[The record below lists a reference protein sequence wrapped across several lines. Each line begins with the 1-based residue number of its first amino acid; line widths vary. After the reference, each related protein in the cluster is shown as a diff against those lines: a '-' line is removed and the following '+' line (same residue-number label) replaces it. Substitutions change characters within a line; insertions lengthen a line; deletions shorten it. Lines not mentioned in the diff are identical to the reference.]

1 MDINNTFKVRNTV
14 IQMLKDRG
22 YKLTKTKDVSY
33 EEFMIMYEENNYD
46 IVDDE
51 EKIYVHF
58 FKELK
63 AFSKKD
69 LENIVE
75 KIKEDMK
82 NNDINIIIILKE
94 KYNVTVEKVL
104 TNPLYK
110 NVQLF
115 LFKELFFNITHHQLV
130 PEHILLSPDEAKGI
144 LEKYNN
150 INKSHLPKISIRD
163 PISKYYDAKG
173 GDIFKII
180 RRSPSSGQYTTY
192 RLVR

>member
-1 MDINNTFKVRNTV
+1 MDINDTFKVRNTA
-14 IQMLKDRG
+14 IEMLKDRG

-46 IVDDE
+46 IMDDE

-69 LENIVE
+69 LENVVE
-75 KIKEDMK
+75 KIKTDT
-82 NNDINIIIILKE
+82 NNNNINIIIILKE
-94 KYNVTVEKVL
+94 KYNVAIEKGL

-115 LFKELFFNITHHQLV
+115 LFKELFFNITKHQLV
-130 PEHILLSPDEAKGI
+130 TKHILLTPEEIKEV
-144 LEKYNN
+144 LEKYNV
-150 INKSHLPKISIRD
+150 NKSHLPKISIKD
-163 PISKYYDAKG
+163 PVAKYYDAKG

-180 RRSPSSGQYTTY
+180 RKSPSSGEYITY